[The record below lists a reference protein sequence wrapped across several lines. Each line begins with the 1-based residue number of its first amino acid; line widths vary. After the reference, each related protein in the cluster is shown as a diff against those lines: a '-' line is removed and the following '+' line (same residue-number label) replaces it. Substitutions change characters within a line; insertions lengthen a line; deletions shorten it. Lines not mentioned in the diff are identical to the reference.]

1 MSFDNC
7 DCQNNVA
14 SMTDFFSGLDPVKKK
29 ICEILKTFSNDAE
42 DAYKAAIYIW
52 QIPDFPAKQSIVAH
66 CLVNVMDAINEYSED
81 ILKGQLFDALKTV
94 DFVKESEKTD
104 SDINKI
110 ITSLWNQGLKKLYD
124 EKVKMR
130 ALYMDR
136 NPIFERMMKDE
147 TVVQEKKQ
155 QIKREFEK
163 KAEKINFAK
172 RGDNS
177 LNSCRHLNIKFHKI
191 SDSEFGNHISNIE
204 NYILELDNPLYLEKK
219 EVLDGILESAN
230 TKSD

>member
-7 DCQNNVA
+7 DCQSNVT
-14 SMTDFFSGLDPVKKK
+14 SMTEFFNGLDPVKKK

-52 QIPDFPAKQSIVAH
+52 QIPDFPAMQSVVAH

-81 ILKGQLFDALKTV
+81 ILKGQLFDALKTI

-104 SDINKI
+104 SDIKKI
-110 ITSLWNQGLKKLYD
+110 ITSSWNQGLKKLYD

-136 NPIFERMMKDE
+136 NPTFERMMKDE
-147 TVVQEKKQ
+147 TVSQEKKQ
-155 QIKREFEK
+155 QIKQEFEK
-163 KAEKINFAK
+163 KAQEINFAK
-172 RGDNS
+172 RGDDS
-177 LNSCRHLNIKFHKI
+177 LNSCRHLNIRFHKI
-191 SDSEFGNHISNIE
+191 SDSEFVNHIINIE
-204 NYILELDNPLYLEKK
+204 NYILELDSPLYLERK
-219 EVLDGILESAN
+219 EVLDGILESTN